1 MIRKKTPV
9 KAGLAAELACEVCG
23 RLPEAPKHRL
33 TLASIAAMVPL
44 ELTVNTLAVK
54 ADLPSPVKVLV
65 LTVATSLLG
74 IWVAEPSVRRL
85 MRSWLHAPALRHR
98 RRLTDAPA
106 LWRARTYLEDQPGA
120 LQRVTR
126 ALARQNINIL
136 GIHVHRLPDGVLDE
150 YVLSAP
156 DGLTERRLLAALQG
170 GAGGIPGRGLVP
182 HWPWLT
188 VKPGR

>member
-126 ALARQNINIL
+126 ALRARISIS
-136 GIHVHRLPDGVLDE
+136 
-150 YVLSAP
+150 SASTSTDFRTGSWTNMCSP
-156 DGLTERRLLAALQG
+156 PPMVSPKG
-170 GAGGIPGRGLVP
+170 GSWPPAGRGRAGFQGVA
-182 HWPWLT
+182 
-188 VKPGR
+188 